1 MNIYIIIKFRGD
13 SMEYAKD
20 KFFEVR
26 YNTKLDKLVLK
37 KERGISKI
45 KRFIKMHKL
54 ISTISIS
61 FIVFSS
67 INIIMI
73 YSFFKILQNL

>member
-1 MNIYIIIKFRGD
+1 
-13 SMEYAKD
+13 MEYAKD

-73 YSFFKILQNL
+73 FSFFKILQNL